1 MINDYLMELAEFITL
16 MENPSLIDVADTLYI
31 FIMLA
36 LILYALL
43 RVLIWLSAEYEKHN
57 QLVCHPKNK
66 SECRQAIAYWQE
78 QLANAR
84 ARVYDSTVDI
94 HLSAYGRR
102 QSRVRFRESKARA
115 IAKIQSNIARLR
127 AMMPEL
133 PDKDGNEQTITTI
146 NY

>member
-1 MINDYLMELAEFITL
+1 MNNDYLMELAEFICL
-16 MENPSLIDVADTLYI
+16 MENPSLIDVASALYVY
-31 FIMLA
+31 IMIA

-43 RVLIWLSAEYEKHN
+43 RIIITLDKTEEYRTN
-57 QLVCHPKNK
+57 PKNK

-78 QLANAR
+78 KLARAR
-84 ARVYDSTVDI
+84 ARVYDSANDG
-94 HLSAYGRR
+94 HAPASEKRQRR
-102 QSRVRFRESKARA
+102 ERFRRIKASDIAYAQSK
-115 IAKIQSNIARLR
+115 IVRLR